1 VVVVEVVLL
10 FLVLV
15 AMLVLEITLHTL
27 VEQGR
32 IIAIARELPK
42 VLVVVQVLVAQVE
55 MQRLL
60 VL

>member
-1 VVVVEVVLL
+1 VEVVLL